1 MGISVQTA
9 DQRGHVLQEL
19 DGVDLRGIP
28 KVELHCHLDGIVDPA
43 MLHDLR
49 ARGVT
54 LAISAEVLKHAYPV
68 KDVESFWRWLQVQA
82 GLVGSIDAY
91 RPILAVHVERLRA
104 QNVVYA
110 EIMIGSSEILR
121 CERPAM
127 FDRFRGFRDYADSLE
142 RGDVQVEFVAG
153 WNRRRRPD
161 GEVDEIAQ
169 RILMLHGAG
178 LIAGTFLAGPEEGN
192 PVERYADT
200 FARFRD
206 AGLPVEI
213 HAGEWC
219 GPESVWDAL
228 EYGRPQRIGHGVA
241 IFDDPRLLDH
251 VRTERIH
258 IEMCPTS
265 NVRTAA
271 VRRIEDHPIGRAH
284 AMRLAFGINSD
295 DPGAFECTLT
305 DELKVVA
312 RTFGFTAADLHRMAQ
327 DSLAARFQPKLR
339 HLNARALAQG

>member
-1 MGISVQTA
+1 MAISMRT
-9 DQRGHVLQEL
+9 DQQYHALQEL

-28 KVELHCHLDGIVDPA
+28 KVELHCHLDGIVDPT
-43 MLHDLR
+43 MLRDLQ

-54 LAISAEVLKHAYPV
+54 LAISAEALERAYPV
-68 KDVESFWRWLQVQA
+68 KDAESFWHWLEVQE

-91 RPILAVHVERLRA
+91 RPILAAHVERLRA
-104 QNVVYA
+104 QNVVYT
-110 EIMIGSSEILR
+110 EIMVGSSEIWR
-121 CERPAM
+121 CERSEVLE
-127 FDRFRGFRDYADSLE
+127 RFRGFRDYAGGLE
-142 RGDVQVEFVAG
+142 HGNIQLEFVAG
-153 WNRRRRPD
+153 WNRRPRLD
-161 GEVDEIAQ
+161 GEVEEIAR

-178 LIAGTFLAGPEEGN
+178 LIAGVFLAGPEEGN
-192 PVERYADT
+192 PVERYART
-200 FARFRD
+200 FAQFRD

-241 IFDDPRLLDH
+241 IFDDPRLLDRVH
-251 VRTERIH
+251 SERIH
-258 IEMCPTS
+258 VEMCPTS

-271 VRRIEDHPIGRAH
+271 VRRINDHPIGRAH
-284 AMRLAFGINSD
+284 AMGMTFSINSD

-312 RTFGFTAADLHRMAQ
+312 RTFGFTAADFHRVAQ

-339 HLNARALAQG
+339 HPNARALARG